1 VSSFE
6 SPNKPSTL
14 ETLAALLRVTEA
26 QEQHDLKAAAERRA
40 RVVTDETLLAAVKNG
55 ENTWERLHAYFPESQ
70 WRTMAEEAERLQRGG
85 ELHRDAHSVFRAGE
99 RKHPWKLAMPEPYDD
114 SRRSRGLRAEGEPP
128 VAPSWYSQKQR
139 ETHAK
144 ARGLPAVPKARRGA
158 KAAPAAIVRPSMP
171 PGTRRG

>member
-26 QEQHDLKAAAERRA
+26 QEQHDLKVAAERRA

-70 WRTMAEEAERLQRGG
+70 WQAMAAEAERLQRGG

-99 RKHPWKLAMPEPYDD
+99 RKHPWKLAMPETY
-114 SRRSRGLRAEGEPP
+114 EPS

-158 KAAPAAIVRPSMP
+158 KAAPAATVRPSMP

>member
-99 RKHPWKLAMPEPYDD
+99 RKHPWKLAMPEPY
-114 SRRSRGLRAEGEPP
+114 EPP

-139 ETHAK
+139 EAHAK
-144 ARGLPAVPKARRGA
+144 VRGLPALPKARRGA
-158 KAAPAAIVRPSMP
+158 KAAPAVAVRPSMP